1 MSLNNYSQMQNTLY
15 PASNVTPQPTLR
27 SADGIIE
34 AYGTIVPVDGTAG
47 YITGAIFK
55 KTTGG
60 ANTSAY
66 VNEGS
71 NTSSDF
77 NAVIADVPVA
87 YGTAAGRGPSPAIW
101 GDCPVLD
108 YTLNPQLGAHF
119 LDDFHDGIVV
129 AANQSVSAAAAL
141 GTVGDWAAFTLT
153 GVTVTTLAT
162 DVHGVVTLTVT
173 TDEDADGRIAYPQN
187 IETAGMF
194 SFVAGK
200 KFWMEARIKVDN
212 VTNDKINLF
221 CGLSEEAQM
230 ATDELMSVAGG
241 GMKDVTYVGFK
252 IEQADGDQW
261 QTQYNTAGHTVL
273 SATGGTIVINSYS
286 KLGIRSD
293 GETITFYIDG
303 VALADTVQISA
314 ANFPNGEE
322 MGFYFAIDSASAT
335 TIVASIDWVRIAQ
348 EY

>member
-1 MSLNNYSQMQNTLY
+1 MGVNNFSQMQNTKY
-15 PASNVTPQPTLR
+15 PNPGPVAQTIMKNESGVMD
-27 SADGIIE
+27 S
-34 AYGTIVPVDGTAG
+34 YGTVVPVDGSAG
-47 YITGAIFK
+47 FVTGCTFK
-55 KTTGG
+55 LSTGG
-60 ANTSAY
+60 ANTSLY

-71 NTSSDF
+71 VTSSDF
-77 NAVIADVPVA
+77 NAAIADVPVA
-87 YGTAAGRGPSPAIW
+87 YGTAAGRGPSPLIW
-101 GDCPVLD
+101 DDCPVLD
-108 YTLNPQLGAHF
+108 FELNPQLGAHF
-119 LDDFHDGIVV
+119 FDDLTDGIVV
-129 AANQSVSAAAAL
+129 AAAQSVSAAAAL
-141 GTVGDWAAFTLT
+141 NTTGDFAAFTLT
-153 GVTVTTLAT
+153 GCVISTLAT
-162 DVHGVVTLTVT
+162 DVHGVVALTIT

-187 IETAGMF
+187 IEKAGMF

-200 KFWMEARIKVDN
+200 KFWMEARVKVDN

-230 ATDELMSVAGG
+230 ATDELMDVAGG

-273 SATGGTIVINSYS
+273 SATAGTITINSYS
-286 KLGIRSD
+286 KLGIYSD
-293 GETITFYIDG
+293 GETISFYIDG
-303 VALADTVQISA
+303 VLLADSVQISA

-322 MGFYFAIDSASAT
+322 VGFYFAINSASAT